1 MAAIARKIYLNKN
14 SGVGQLAKVN
24 HYSAACQRVIAFERH
39 LRTLAETP
47 SSGIRQQRAQG
58 RQGDFSTFLLEALS
72 GIVSTQRSTPFLQ
85 PNRFLGASRSPIRKV
100 GRSSTPCICG
110 GIALTS
116 KQALQ
121 ALEKLKY
128 VEKSAEGYACS
139 FWLERAPGSCSLSFS
154 GIRKMTTNGQKA
166 MDTIAKVTS
175 LIALFIPLQLNT
187 FLIRALN
194 SPSKALLAPSRLL

>member
-1 MAAIARKIYLNKN
+1 
-14 SGVGQLAKVN
+14 
-24 HYSAACQRVIAFERH
+24 
-39 LRTLAETP
+39 
-47 SSGIRQQRAQG
+47 
-58 RQGDFSTFLLEALS
+58 
-72 GIVSTQRSTPFLQ
+72 
-85 PNRFLGASRSPIRKV
+85 
-100 GRSSTPCICG
+100 
-110 GIALTS
+110 
-116 KQALQ
+116 
-121 ALEKLKY
+121 LEKLKY